1 MQRQAIFSLRRTA
14 APAFSR
20 ALRVP
25 ANRTFV
31 HAARSRYAFPRTAIF
46 SKRFASSDSA
56 PTLDDPAERQA
67 MDALE
72 EGTRHLE
79 EGNVEAARDHYERS
93 VGIQKSAAALFNLG
107 VTEYHLQNV
116 DAAIDAWKQTLEIA
130 PSADAHTNIAS
141 AYILAKPPQAALA
154 IDHLRQALELSPE
167 DPEIAF
173 NLAAVLESTG
183 NNEPALTLYEK
194 AVSLGIERAQQN
206 VRNVK
211 AKIVAAKAEAEAAT
225 GKASQAEDNLKVNI
239 HRDSTTNTMQ

>member
-1 MQRQAIFSLRRTA
+1 MQRQSISLLRRLA
-14 APAFSR
+14 APAAARIAR
-20 ALRVP
+20 AP
-25 ANRTFV
+25 TTRTFNHV
-31 HAARSRYAFPRTAIF
+31 ARPRYTPSRTASIAKRYAT
-46 SKRFASSDSA
+46 SDSA

-79 EGNVEAARDHYERS
+79 EGNVEAARDHYKRS
-93 VGIQKSAAALFNLG
+93 AEIQKSAAALFNLG
-107 VTEYHLQNV
+107 VTEYHLSNV
-116 DAAIDAWKQTLEIA
+116 DAAIDAWQQTIDIS

-154 IDHLRQALELSPE
+154 IQHLKQALELSPE

-194 AVSLGIERAQQN
+194 AVSLGVERAEQN

-211 AKIVAAKAEAEAAT
+211 AKIAAAKAEAEAAST
-225 GKASQAEDNLKVNI
+225 KAP
-239 HRDSTTNTMQ
+239 